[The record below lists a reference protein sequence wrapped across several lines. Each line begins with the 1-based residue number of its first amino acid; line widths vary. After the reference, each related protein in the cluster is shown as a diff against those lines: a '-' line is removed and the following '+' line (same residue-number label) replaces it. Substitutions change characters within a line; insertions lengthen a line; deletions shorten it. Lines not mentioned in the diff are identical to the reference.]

1 MNAQTGVLIDLC
13 TEPDPNY
20 SESKRD
26 AVFTAPAQ
34 TVEEAIALVQEVS
47 KGTGYED
54 MTWDYRPYFDK

>member
-26 AVFTAPAQ
+26 AVFTAP
-34 TVEEAIALVQEVS
+34 L
-47 KGTGYED
+47 KL
-54 MTWDYRPYFDK
+54 WKRPLRWYRRCPKASGMKI